1 MVEPAFAPMDDAP
14 RQADTARARRRDV
27 GRFALFAATA
37 LAGALVVWQIGVY
50 WRARMRETETPP
62 RPPDTLRRRPSA
74 PEDPSAPGV
83 GGAGPDEYAASGRG
97 ARELA
102 EGLSGVEPLGHDP
115 GGIPPPPGAEA
126 QPPLRLGGQPHVEFG
141 RYECPGGREAVAEH
155 YHRALTGRGFTF
167 LGRRTEED
175 RRTMVYSRGSRE
187 VTLILRGPSGNGK
200 MVRVTV
206 AVTRRPAPVGAGR
219 ED

>member
-1 MVEPAFAPMDDAP
+1 MDDAP

-62 RPPDTLRRRPSA
+62 RPPDTLRRRTSA

-126 QPPLRLGGQPHVEFG
+126 QPPLRLGGQPQVEFG

-155 YHRALTGRGFTF
+155 YHRALTGRGFTS